1 MDAGGAATTS
11 VVAWL
16 RRAGLQSAA
25 ADVLE
30 ALGPL
35 TILGAQFG
43 YLADPFFGGKLEPY
57 GKLLDDPSQVQ
68 RLIAELREDV
78 E

>member
-16 RRAGLQSAA
+16 RRAGLHSAA

-30 ALGPL
+30 SLGPL
-35 TILGAQFG
+35 TMLGAQFS

-57 GKLLDDPSQVQ
+57 AKLLDDPIQVE
-68 RLIAELREDV
+68 RLIAELREDAA
-78 E
+78 